1 MSTQSCLE
9 RLILFH
15 KCVSFN
21 LWFTWIQQDLKKNV
35 SCIAAGNVL
44 TSLTNTMTTPDNEDE
59 CRTRRRRGV
68 ISYKEPSLNRWPRL
82 CFESTCGCD
91 PALVSFKKKK
101 KRKLLWVLIQLFS
114 LSLFFFPHQNS
125 KIRRGDKFT
134 DTKFLSSPVFK
145 NKKKKHKNA
154 SKEMSGTFTVDK

>member
-1 MSTQSCLE
+1 MSTTNCLE

-21 LWFTWIQQDLKKNV
+21 LWFTWIQQDFLKTYHV
-35 SCIAAGNVL
+35 SQQVMSWHLWPTPWQRRTTRTNAELDDAGVWLVTRNRPSTGGHAFVL
-44 TSLTNTMTTPDNEDE
+44 SQPVVATL
-59 CRTRRRRGV
+59 
-68 ISYKEPSLNRWPRL
+68 LL
-82 CFESTCGCD
+82 CHS
-91 PALVSFKKKK
+91 KKKK
-101 KRKLLWVLIQLFS
+101 ETAVSINSTFLSFS
-114 LSLFFFPHQNS
+114 FFFPHQNS

>member
-1 MSTQSCLE
+1 MSTTNCHE

-21 LWFTWIQQDLKKNV
+21 LWFTWIQQDLTKKPYHVLQQVMSWHLWPTPWQRRTTRTN
-35 SCIAAGNVL
+35 AELDDAGVWLVTRNRPSTGGHAFVL
-44 TSLTNTMTTPDNEDE
+44 SQPVVATL
-59 CRTRRRRGV
+59 
-68 ISYKEPSLNRWPRL
+68 LL
-82 CFESTCGCD
+82 CHS
-91 PALVSFKKKK
+91 KKKK
-101 KRKLLWVLIQLFS
+101 ETAVSINSTFLSFS
-114 LSLFFFPHQNS
+114 FFSSHQNS

-154 SKEMSGTFTVDK
+154 SKQMSGTFTVDK